1 MNARM
6 MNTQKICITT
16 LEFPPDVGGVGESV
30 HRIAQ
35 MLSDSGYE
43 VHVAVF
49 HSKQRKEE
57 GHHRS
62 NCQTEMQDGVYVH
75 RLESANRSEQPIMQD
90 YLSEIYF
97 LLKELHHQ
105 HSFDLFH
112 AFFINETGFLTTL
125 LAKEEGIPII
135 NSIRGSDLHK
145 HIFNPKQHGQVAWTL
160 ENSDWVTFVSKDLQ
174 QRGCVLVPSLRTK
187 STAFWNSIQPL
198 DFAKLPTPALVG
210 KLRGT
215 VIGSV
220 GRFRDK
226 KGLEY
231 LLDACAEVIH
241 DRDLTLLLVG
251 DFADRERP
259 YWEREVQNSGISDRV
274 IITGM
279 LERTQALAYLPYM
292 DIFAVPSLH
301 DGCPNAL
308 LEAMMAGC
316 AVVGTNVDAI
326 GEILK
331 DGQDSLVV
339 KPGSGT
345 ELAKA
350 VRQLA
355 GSPELRHQLGLSA
368 RTKVLKEL
376 APEVEQENWNKIYQR
391 VLGAIPVAELATA

>member
-1 MNARM
+1 MK
-6 MNTQKICITT
+6 TQKICITT

-30 HRIAQ
+30 HRIAN
-35 MLSDSGYE
+35 MLSNSGYE

-49 HSKQRKEE
+49 HSKQRKED
-57 GHHRS
+57 GHRRS
-62 NCQTEMQDGVYVH
+62 NCQTEIQNGVWVH

-105 HSFDLFH
+105 HSFDVFH
-112 AFFINETGFLTTL
+112 AFFINETGFLTTM
-125 LAKEEGIPII
+125 LAKEEGIPVI

-160 ENSDWVTFVSKDLQ
+160 ENSDWVTFVSRDLQ
-174 QRGCVLVPSLRTK
+174 RRGCVLVPSLQTK
-187 STAFWNSIQPL
+187 STAFWNSIQPV
-198 DFAKLPTPALVG
+198 DVTKLPTPALVG
-210 KLRGT
+210 KLKGT
-215 VIGSV
+215 VVGSV

-231 LLDACAEVIH
+231 LLDACAEVSR
-241 DRDLTLLLVG
+241 DRELTLLLVG

-274 IITGM
+274 ILTGM

-326 GEILK
+326 GEILE
-331 DGQDSLVV
+331 DRQDSLVV
-339 KPGSGT
+339 QPGSGT
-345 ELAKA
+345 ELAESIEWLA
-350 VRQLA
+350 RSPQLRQ
-355 GSPELRHQLGLSA
+355 QLGQA
-368 RTKVLKEL
+368 AKAKVLKEL
-376 APEVEQENWNKIYQR
+376 APSVEQENWRKVYQR
-391 VLGAIPVAELATA
+391 VLGTTSLAQLATA